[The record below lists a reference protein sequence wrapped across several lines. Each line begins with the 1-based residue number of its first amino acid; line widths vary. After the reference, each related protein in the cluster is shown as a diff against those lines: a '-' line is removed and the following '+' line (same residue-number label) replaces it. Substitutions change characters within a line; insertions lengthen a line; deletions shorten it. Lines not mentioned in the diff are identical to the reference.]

1 MPKKNTLPS
10 ESQNDACPENSENI
24 LENVKY
30 IKKLKLQR
38 SVLNKLVASEL
49 NQSAGDEG
57 DDPAK
62 TVNTKI
68 TKKRQ

>member
-1 MPKKNTLPS
+1 MPKQKTPPETENEPL
-10 ESQNDACPENSENI
+10 PENSENI

-57 DDPAK
+57 ADPVK
-62 TVNTKI
+62 TVNTNI